1 MSPGEALSE
10 LTDLSNQVREAVLLG
25 PDGDVL
31 ASTFDGDDTRA
42 REVGSAAK
50 AALEAA
56 GRVREQG
63 PRVTALEAA
72 LPAGSLFVAA
82 GEAHVLAATTGPE
95 EPAGLVLY
103 DLRACLR
110 RLEEPA

>member
-1 MSPGEALSE
+1 MSPGEALSQ
-10 LTDLSNQVREAVLLG
+10 LTDLSNQVREAVLFG

-31 ASTFDGDDTRA
+31 ASTFDGDGRA
-42 REVGSAAK
+42 HKVAAAAK

-56 GRVREQG
+56 GRVREHG

-82 GEAHVLAATTGPE
+82 GDTHVIAATTAPE

-110 RLEEPA
+110 RLEETA